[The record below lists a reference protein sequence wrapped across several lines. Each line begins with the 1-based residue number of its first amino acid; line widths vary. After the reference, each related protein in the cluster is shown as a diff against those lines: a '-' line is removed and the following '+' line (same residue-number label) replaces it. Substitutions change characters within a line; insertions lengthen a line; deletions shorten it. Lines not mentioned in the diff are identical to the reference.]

1 MWLTISDNVPTF
13 FAQYCPLEY
22 VNSLWH
28 IITSSRVNGGSGH
41 FMWSRKECIYAL
53 DCDNL
58 TTGSFGAVIGDL
70 VFALSKGTSFY
81 ICF

>member
-1 MWLTISDNVPTF
+1 MVVVGISCGVGK
-13 FAQYCPLEY
+13 
-22 VNSLWH
+22 
-28 IITSSRVNGGSGH
+28 R
-41 FMWSRKECIYAL
+41 ECIYAL

-58 TTGSFGAVIGDL
+58 MTGSFGAVIGDL